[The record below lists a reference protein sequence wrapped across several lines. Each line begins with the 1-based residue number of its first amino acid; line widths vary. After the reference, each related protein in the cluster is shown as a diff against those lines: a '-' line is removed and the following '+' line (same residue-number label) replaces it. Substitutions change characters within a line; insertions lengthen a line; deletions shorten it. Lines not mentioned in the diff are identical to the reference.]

1 MLSGSGPI
9 RKARGG
15 VGAVRFRS
23 DTGGGSC
30 LPYDDTMIYIYLRL
44 CARA

>member
-15 VGAVRFRS
+15 GGGGGVGGAVRFRS
-23 DTGGGSC
+23 DTGGE
-30 LPYDDTMIYIYLRL
+30 LLAVR
-44 CARA
+44 